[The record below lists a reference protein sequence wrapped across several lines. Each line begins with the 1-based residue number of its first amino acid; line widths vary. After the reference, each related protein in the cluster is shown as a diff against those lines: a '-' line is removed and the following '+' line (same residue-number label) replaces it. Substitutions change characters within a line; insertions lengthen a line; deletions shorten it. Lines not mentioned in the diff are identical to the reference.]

1 MKALIIDDERLAR
14 KELASLLEKHEGIEI
29 VGEAANADE
38 AEALIAEKRPDLLF
52 LDINMPGRTGFELLE
67 SLDHAPQVIFITAY
81 DEHALKAFQVNALDY
96 LMKPIDPER
105 LEAALNKLPQKG
117 EGDVPQRD
125 MLKADDQ
132 IFLKDGEKC
141 WFVTLKDVRL
151 FESEGNYVRVRFNDQ
166 KPLVLRSLN
175 KLEEKLDP
183 LVFFRANRKHI
194 INLRWVES
202 IEPWFSG
209 GLMVKLKTRK
219 GRPIGAPLFHCSR
232 NIAYSLA
239 RPRMR
244 ACSSTFSMAARS
256 VSLNNRV
263 MVSRPYNVML
273 TSGSLMMA
281 RMTRIS
287 GSLGGVSYHSQVI
300 MPLSP

>member
-14 KELASLLEKHEGIEI
+14 KELSTLLEKHEGIQV

-38 AEALIAEKRPDLLF
+38 AEERIAELKPDLLF
-52 LDINMPGRTGFELLE
+52 LDINMPGRDGFQLLE
-67 SLDHAPQVIFITAY
+67 SLDHAPHVIFVTAY
-81 DEHALKAFQVNALDY
+81 DEHALHAFQVNALDY

-183 LVFFRANRKHI
+183 HVFFRANRKHI
-194 INLRWVES
+194 VNLKWVDN
-202 IEPWFSG
+202 IQPWFSG
-209 GLMVKLKTRK
+209 GLMVKLKT
-219 GRPIGAPLFHCSR
+219 GEEVEVSR
-232 NIAYSLA
+232 
-239 RPRMR
+239 RQ
-244 ACSSTFSMAARS
+244 AARFKELM
-256 VSLNNRV
+256 SL
-263 MVSRPYNVML
+263 
-273 TSGSLMMA
+273 
-281 RMTRIS
+281 
-287 GSLGGVSYHSQVI
+287 
-300 MPLSP
+300 